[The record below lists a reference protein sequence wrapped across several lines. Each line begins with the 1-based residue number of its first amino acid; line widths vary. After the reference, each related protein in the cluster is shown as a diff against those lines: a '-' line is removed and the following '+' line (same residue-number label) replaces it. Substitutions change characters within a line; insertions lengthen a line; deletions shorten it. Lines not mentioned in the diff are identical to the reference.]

1 MRFTMKKLNIA
12 FGVITCNLLELTPFI
27 NFLINAQK
35 YGHCISTI
43 LLVYRNFV
51 DQEIVKKLSN
61 YCEVQTIEL
70 GKITSLQNQLKGFRL
85 NNKEIQSLIGT
96 PFLKKYN
103 RVSYG
108 TCRNYALL
116 TAILK
121 GTDILIFFD
130 TDVYPQIL
138 YEECKAQFHYEEIDF
153 VGSHLDVLCKNPKVV
168 ATTSDYTG
176 YFIIPQMN
184 FPHLADLFLTFCDS
198 RIIDTESRT

>member
-1 MRFTMKKLNIA
+1 MPGAISFQKPSVQEA
-12 FGVITCNLLELTPFI
+12 GE
-27 NFLINAQK
+27 NA
-35 YGHCISTI
+35 GI
-43 LLVYRNFV
+43 
-51 DQEIVKKLSN
+51 
-61 YCEVQTIEL
+61 
-70 GKITSLQNQLKGFRL
+70 QNQLKGFRL

-184 FPHLADLFLTFCDS
+184 FPHLADLLFGLQKETSLCCITDGEIFIGDILDCIRCCHCDCPEPAC
-198 RIIDTESRT
+198 T